1 MNAGFARRVGN
12 SNLIKNDEKGCL
24 FFPAGMASSWQDFG
38 EEGFLFCLFI
48 SRSLRPKKQ
57 KCRSVMSLEKWLV
70 LYQCMYGFFQHTSLF
85 CETAYYITFRNCV
98 TTTQT
103 IEIIKLLWKYVH
115 CITMNCLF
123 LAISPQRQLFQY
135 WLNFNSMWSED
146 FSPPS
151 ICFS

>member
-57 KCRSVMSLEKWLV
+57 KCRSVVSLEKWLV
-70 LYQCMYGFFQHTSLF
+70 LYQCMYGFFSTHVPFLRNCILYHIQKLRDYNPDYRNHQAALKICRLHYNELPLPSYFTTT
-85 CETAYYITFRNCV
+85 ETAFSKL
-98 TTTQT
+98 
-103 IEIIKLLWKYVH
+103 IEL
-115 CITMNCLF
+115 
-123 LAISPQRQLFQY
+123 
-135 WLNFNSMWSED
+135 
-146 FSPPS
+146 
-151 ICFS
+151 

>member
-24 FFPAGMASSWQDFG
+24 SFPAGMASSWQDFG

-57 KCRSVMSLEKWLV
+57 KCRSVVSLEKWLV

-98 TTTQT
+98 TTAQTQKHQT
-103 IEIIKLLWKYVH
+103 TLDY
-115 CITMNCLF
+115 
-123 LAISPQRQLFQY
+123 SPQKSSSCFRNMFIALQY
-135 WLNFNSMWSED
+135 SYFTTETA
-146 FSPPS
+146 FS
-151 ICFS
+151 ILIEL